1 MKLAPDIDTM
11 SAVIVTD
18 LREGD
23 QLVNVGTVEGKV
35 ARLGVWVI
43 VEVITSKP
51 ALGTGLV
58 HINQHENLIF
68 HESDTVVVVQADD

>member
-1 MKLAPDIDTM
+1 MLTPDLETL

-18 LREGD
+18 LRQGD
-23 QLVNVGTVEGKV
+23 MLVNLGTVEGKP
-35 ARLGVWVI
+35 ARLGAWVI

-51 ALGTGLV
+51 ALGTGMI

-68 HESDTVVVVQADD
+68 HEADTVVVVQADD